1 MNRLKIG
8 VAMSEKVTGRIV
20 ARASRDWLDE
30 SDDEILATVIESDHP
45 RYGPDEKLD
54 WHRLAFALHDGYAV
68 EIQPVTQQAP
78 ATDSVEHSGY

>member
-1 MNRLKIG
+1 MST
-8 VAMSEKVTGRIV
+8 AQSEKVTGRIV

-45 RYGPDEKLD
+45 RYGPGEKLD

-68 EIQPVTQQAP
+68 EIQPATQQAL
-78 ATDSVEHSGY
+78 ATDSVESGGC